1 MTQKTQP
8 RPYDSGQVLTE
19 IALQLGQYQDLPDIL
34 RVVLEGFK
42 NLLGARKAL
51 FAICDEDGRIQQAVV
66 EGLSWNGDLD
76 TLPIS
81 RSVLRDA
88 LQQDD
93 PILLVDALQSSYAV
107 QASIQNH
114 DLRMVVAIPVKTA
127 RGLAGILYA
136 DSTRRAR
143 HKNFSQ
149 ILDTLKA
156 LASLVALVVENARLY
171 AEQRF
176 RARYLSR
183 QAHDLRG
190 HLHGAM
196 LNAVFLAAA
205 MPAQTDDQEEAQRHL
220 SLGLGEMHRLL
231 LNSSSVIEKEETEH
245 LARFNLLPT
254 LRSFTAQTPALA
266 REHHIKLALSAPEE
280 LPSVV
285 GWAARLKAVLDNLI
299 NNALKFAD
307 EGSTITITAAPRS
320 ERSPPGITRQ
330 TTGDAAFLFQRLRPL
345 RPDLS
350 RGFVQISVHNQGPPI
365 DPALLPRLFEAYVC
379 EGESRR
385 GMRSTGLGL
394 AIVAEAVERMGGR
407 VWVESTETTGT
418 TFHFTL
424 PQQLLKSELL

>member
-266 REHHIKLALSAPEE
+266 REHHIKLALSA
-280 LPSVV
+280 
-285 GWAARLKAVLDNLI
+285 
-299 NNALKFAD
+299 D